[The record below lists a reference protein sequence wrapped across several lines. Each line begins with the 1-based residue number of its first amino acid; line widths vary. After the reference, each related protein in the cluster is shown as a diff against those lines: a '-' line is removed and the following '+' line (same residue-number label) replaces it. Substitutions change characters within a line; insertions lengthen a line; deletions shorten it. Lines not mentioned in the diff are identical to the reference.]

1 MKATIARCRGTRPP
15 ITAILI
21 ALLAGAVLSRE
32 ANAQDVR
39 VRDLVLTDAAPPVR
53 LMGYGIVTGLNGTGD
68 MVSGTTGS
76 GQTVQSIVNLLHR
89 FDISVPPALLRTR
102 NVAAVLVTS
111 EVSTYLRPGGRF
123 EVAVSSL
130 GDARSLRGGVL
141 WMTPLV
147 ADAGGQPLAGAQGPI
162 VISAGS
168 QTSRSYNT
176 VVGTTGTIPSGG
188 VLEANL
194 PRPQLAAS
202 NMLLLRE
209 PDITT
214 AARIAAAVDS
224 VLGGKGLAVVQDPGA
239 VRLSLKDTSA
249 GLAAALATIRDIK
262 VRPSRTARIM
272 VDSRDGTIVAGG
284 DLVVGE
290 AIVSHGGITI
300 SIGARADSTAVAGDV
315 RAASGA
321 TVQTIG
327 AALHAAQASA
337 ADIAAIFEALRG
349 VGAISAEVIVR

>member
-1 MKATIARCRGTRPP
+1 MTARLAR
-15 ITAILI
+15 ILI
-21 ALLAGAVLSRE
+21 ATFAAAASLGCLAPRFAH
-32 ANAQDVR
+32 AQDVR
-39 VRDLVLTDAAPPVR
+39 VRDLVLADAAPPVR

-68 MVSGTTGS
+68 MVEGTTGS
-76 GQTVQSIVNLLHR
+76 GQTVQSIVNLLRR

-123 EVAVSSL
+123 EVEVSSL

-141 WMTPLV
+141 C
-147 ADAGGQPLAGAQGPI
+147 DDSNGGGRRRTAACRRAGAI
-162 VISAGS
+162 VISSGS
-168 QTSRSYNT
+168 TTNRSFNT
-176 VVGTTGTIPSGG
+176 VVGTTGTIPNGG

-202 NMLLLRE
+202 NMLLLRD

-224 VLGGKGLAVVQDPGA
+224 ALGGKGIATVQDPGA
-239 VRLSLKDTSA
+239 VRLALKDTTA
-249 GLAAALATIRDIK
+249 GLAAALAVVRDIR
-262 VRPSRTARIM
+262 VRPSRTARIV

-290 AIVSHGGITI
+290 AVVSHGGITI
-300 SIGARADSTAVAGDV
+300 SIGGKADSTAVPGDV
-315 RAASGA
+315 RAAAGA

-327 AALHAAQASA
+327 AALHAAQANAS
-337 ADIAAIFEALRG
+337 DIAAIFDALRA
-349 VGAISAEVIVR
+349 VGAIAADVVIR

>member
-1 MKATIARCRGTRPP
+1 MINRAAFRGVWIA
-15 ITAILI
+15 AAFI
-21 ALLAGAVLSRE
+21 ALVMPRAAF
-32 ANAQDVR
+32 AQDVR
-39 VRDLVLTDAAPPVR
+39 VRDLILTDVAPPVR

-123 EVAVSSL
+123 EVEVSSL

-141 WMTPLV
+141 WMTPMV
-147 ADAGGQPLAGAQGPI
+147 ADADGQPLAGAQGPI
-162 VISAGS
+162 VISSGS
-168 QTSRSYNT
+168 TTNRSLST
-176 VVGTTGTIPSGG
+176 VISTTGTIPDGG

-194 PRPQLAAS
+194 PRPPLAAS
-202 NMLLLRE
+202 NVLLLRD

-224 VLGGKGLAVVQDPGA
+224 VLGGRGIAVVQDPGA
-239 VRLSLKDTSA
+239 VRLALKDTSA
-249 GLAAALATIRDIK
+249 GLAAALAAVRDIK
-262 VRPSRTARIM
+262 IRPARTARIV

-290 AIVSHGGITI
+290 AVVSHGGITI
-300 SIGARADSTAVAGDV
+300 SVGAKADSTAVPGDL
-315 RAASGA
+315 RAPSGA
-321 TVQTIG
+321 TVQAIG
-327 AALHAAQASA
+327 AELHAAQASA
-337 ADIAAIFEALRG
+337 SDIAAIFQALRA
-349 VGAISAEVIVR
+349 VGAIAADVVIR

>member
-1 MKATIARCRGTRPP
+1 MTLRFVRSSFAAALAAVVALAPHATR
-15 ITAILI
+15 
-21 ALLAGAVLSRE
+21 
-32 ANAQDVR
+32 AQDVR
-39 VRDLVLTDAAPPVR
+39 VRDLVLSDAAPPVR

-76 GQTVQSIVNLLHR
+76 GETVQSIVNLLRR
-89 FDISVPPALLRTR
+89 FDISVPAALLRTR

-123 EVAVSSL
+123 EVEVSSL

-141 WMTPLV
+141 WMTPMV

-168 QTSRSYNT
+168 STNRSLNA
-176 VVGTTGTIPSGG
+176 VVGTTGTIPNGG

-202 NMLLLRE
+202 NMLLLRD

-224 VLGGKGLAVVQDPGA
+224 VLGGKDIATVQDPGA
-239 VRLSLKDTSA
+239 VRLALKDTTA
-249 GLAAALATIRDIK
+249 GLAAALAVVRDIK
-262 VRPSRTARIM
+262 VRPSRAARI
-272 VDSRDGTIVAGG
+272 VIDSRDGTIVAGG
-284 DLVVGE
+284 DLTVGE
-290 AIVSHGGITI
+290 AVVSHGGITI
-300 SIGARADSTAVAGDV
+300 SVGAKADSTAVPGDV
-315 RAASGA
+315 RAAAGA

-327 AALHAAQASA
+327 AAL
-337 ADIAAIFEALRG
+337 
-349 VGAISAEVIVR
+349 

>member
-1 MKATIARCRGTRPP
+1 MINHFRRMRSSVLLGVAVCIASR
-15 ITAILI
+15 
-21 ALLAGAVLSRE
+21 AVL
-32 ANAQDVR
+32 AQDVR
-39 VRDLVLTDAAPPVR
+39 VRDLVLTDVAPPVR

-76 GQTVQSIVNLLHR
+76 GQTVQSIVNLLRR

-123 EVAVSSL
+123 EVEVSSL

-141 WMTPLV
+141 WMTPMV

-162 VISAGS
+162 VISSG
-168 QTSRSYNT
+168 TTTNRSLNS
-176 VVGTTGTIPSGG
+176 VISTTGTIPNGG

-224 VLGGKGLAVVQDPGA
+224 VLGGKDIATVQDPGA
-239 VRLSLKDTSA
+239 VKLALKDTSA
-249 GLAAALATIRDIK
+249 GLAAALAVVRDIK
-262 VRPSRTARIM
+262 VHPSRAARIV

-290 AIVSHGGITI
+290 AVVSHGGITI
-300 SIGARADSTAVAGDV
+300 SIAAKVDSTAVPGDI
-315 RAASGA
+315 RAVSGA
-321 TVQTIG
+321 TVQSIG
-327 AALHAAQASA
+327 AALHAAQATAS
-337 ADIAAIFEALRG
+337 DIAAILDALRA
-349 VGAISAEVIVR
+349 VGAISAEVVIR

>member
-1 MKATIARCRGTRPP
+1 MLQARTR
-15 ITAILI
+15 
-21 ALLAGAVLSRE
+21 ALAAFFMLAAARD
-32 ANAQDVR
+32 AAAQDVR

-53 LMGYGIVTGLNGTGD
+53 LMGYGLVTGLNGTGD
-68 MVSGTTGS
+68 RVSGTTGS
-76 GQTVQSIVNLLHR
+76 GETVQSIVNLLRR
-89 FDISVPPALLRTR
+89 FNISVPPALLRTR

-130 GDARSLRGGVL
+130 GDAQSLRGGVL

-162 VISAGS
+162 VISSGS
-168 QTSRSYNT
+168 NTARSFNT
-176 VVGTTGTIPSGG
+176 VVGTTGTIPNGG

-194 PRPQLAAS
+194 PRPQMAAS

-209 PDITT
+209 PDIST
-214 AARIAAAVDS
+214 ASRIAAAVDS
-224 VLGGKGLAVVQDPGA
+224 ALGGKGIAAVQDPGA
-239 VRLSLKDTSA
+239 VKLTLKDTTA
-249 GLAAALATIRDIK
+249 GLAAALTVIRDIK
-262 VRPSRTARIM
+262 VRPARAARIV

-284 DLVVGE
+284 DLLVGE

-300 SIGARADSTAVAGDV
+300 SIGAKADSTAVPGDV
-315 RAASGA
+315 RAAAGA

-327 AALHAAQASA
+327 AALHAAQANAS
-337 ADIAAIFEALRG
+337 DIAAIFEALRA
-349 VGAISAEVIVR
+349 VGAISAEVVVR

>member
-1 MKATIARCRGTRPP
+1 MMARFVRSSATS
-15 ITAILI
+15 
-21 ALLAGAVLSRE
+21 ALAALAWLVPFA
-32 ANAQDVR
+32 AHPQDVR
-39 VRDLVLTDAAPPVR
+39 VRDLVLADAAPPVR

-68 MVSGTTGS
+68 MVFGTTGS

-123 EVAVSSL
+123 EVQVSSL

-141 WMTPLV
+141 WMTPMV

-162 VISAGS
+162 VISAGA
-168 QTSRSYNT
+168 TTNRSLSA
-176 VVGTTGTIPSGG
+176 VVGTTGTIPNGG

-202 NMLLLRE
+202 NMLLLRD

-224 VLGGKGLAVVQDPGA
+224 ALGGKDIAIVQDPGA
-239 VRLSLKDTSA
+239 VRLALKDTAA
-249 GLAAALATIRDIK
+249 GLAAALAAVRDVR
-262 VRPSRTARIM
+262 VRPSRTARI
-272 VDSRDGTIVAGG
+272 VIDSRDGTIVAGG

-290 AIVSHGGITI
+290 AVVSHGGITI
-300 SIGARADSTAVAGDV
+300 SIGAKADSTAVPGDI
-315 RAASGA
+315 RAAAGA

-327 AALHAAQASA
+327 AALHAAQANAS
-337 ADIAAIFEALRG
+337 DIAAILDALRA
-349 VGAISAEVIVR
+349 VGAIAAEVVVR